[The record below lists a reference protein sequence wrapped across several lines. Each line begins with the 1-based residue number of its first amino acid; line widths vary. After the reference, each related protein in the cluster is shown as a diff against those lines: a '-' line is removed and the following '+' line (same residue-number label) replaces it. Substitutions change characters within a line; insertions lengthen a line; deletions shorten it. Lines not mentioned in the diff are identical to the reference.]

1 MKKYIGFI
9 ILLAG
14 LALALPSCNK
24 DEIDDGS
31 IFDTSAPERN
41 EFDRWLL
48 KNYVN
53 PYNIEV
59 KYKWEDIESDMSYDL
74 VPARMEQSE
83 KLAQIIKY
91 VWLEAY
97 DEVAG
102 IDFMRTYV
110 PKQILLVGSAAWDAD
125 TQTSMLGTA
134 EGGLKIIL
142 YNVNDL
148 DRYIDNIDALNE
160 FYFHTMHHEFSHILH
175 QTRPYS
181 TDFQTI
187 TESDYVGAQWS
198 EQADT
203 TAHRLGFVT
212 PYAMDQPD
220 EDLAEIISTYITNDQ
235 ADCGLVL
242 AIQAKSGCAD
252 AVKTELEA
260 YKEAASSNLY
270 AEFADKVAKAQ
281 DARIVVN
288 GDFVVMVIGSLNGPD
303 YSEIDA
309 AIDSALA

>member
-1 MKKYIGFI
+1 MMRKHISFVL
-9 ILLAG
+9 LLAG
-14 LALALPSCNK
+14 LAFVLPACNN
-24 DEIDDGS
+24 DEIEDQS
-31 IFDTSAPERN
+31 IFDTSSPERN
-41 EFDRWLL
+41 EFDQWLL
-48 KNYVN
+48 KNYVT

-74 VPARMEQSE
+74 VPANMDESK

-148 DRYIDNIDALNE
+148 DRYVDSIPVLNE

-175 QTRPYS
+175 QTKPYN

-187 TESDYVGAQWS
+187 TEDDYVGAQWS
-198 EQADT
+198 EQPDS
-203 TAHRLGFVT
+203 TAHHLGFVT

-220 EDLAEIISTYITNDQ
+220 EDFAEVISTYITNDQ
-235 ADCGLVL
+235 TYWDGLLEDAGETGADLISRKLEMIRTYLRESWDIDIDHLRSVVL
-242 AIQAKSGCAD
+242 RRS
-252 AVKTELEA
+252 
-260 YKEAASSNLY
+260 
-270 AEFADKVAKAQ
+270 
-281 DARIVVN
+281 
-288 GDFVVMVIGSLNGPD
+288 
-303 YSEIDA
+303 SEIKELD
-309 AIDSALA
+309 LETL